1 MDASG
6 DNCLL
11 KNIDFV
17 YFDAGGGHR
26 AAATALLTVTE
37 RQGRP
42 WRVRLVN
49 LQEILDSLDIFRRIM
64 GIRLEDIYNLVLR
77 KGWTLGSAQ
86 MLVAMHGIIRLYHRA
101 QVRLL
106 TEFWRRD
113 TPDMVVSL
121 VPNFNRAMWQAIQ
134 ALNPAIPYVTVI
146 TDFADYPPHFW
157 MERQEPLLNRR
168 TTDAGPPD
176 SAAFRSAA
184 AASCAPFLVCGTE
197 RAVAQARQMGYR
209 DERIFLTSGMI
220 LRPGFYDAPEI
231 DVAAERVRLGLRA
244 DLPTG
249 LVLFGGAGSTAMTQ
263 IAREL
268 DRSAMPLQLIFICGR
283 NVKLRERLTAMPLR
297 YPRIVEGFT
306 GEIPYYMRLAD
317 FFIGKPGPGSIS
329 EALAMKLPVVVV
341 SNAWTLPQERYNA
354 EWVREKQ
361 VGAVLR
367 SFGEIERGIAE
378 LLEPAQFARFR
389 ANAAAVQNRAVFEIP
404 RILEKIVANHS
415 STQ

>member
-1 MDASG
+1 MDTSG
-6 DNCLL
+6 DNSLL

-26 AAATALLTVTE
+26 AAATALTIVTE
-37 RQGRP
+37 RQERP

-49 LQEILDSLDIFRRIM
+49 LQEILDSLDIFRRIT
-64 GIRLEDIYNLVLR
+64 GIRLEDVYNLVLK
-77 KGWTLGSAQ
+77 KGWTLGSAE
-86 MLVAMHGIIRLYHRA
+86 MLAAMHGIIRLYHSA

-134 ALNPAIPYVTVI
+134 AVNPAIPYVTVI

-157 MERQEPLLNRR
+157 MEKQ
-168 TTDAGPPD
+168 DQY
-176 SAAFRSAA
+176 
-184 AASCAPFLVCGTE
+184 LVCGTE

-220 LRPGFYDAPEI
+220 LRPGFYDASEI

-244 DLPTG
+244 SLPTG
-249 LVLFGGAGSTAMTQ
+249 LVLFGGAGSSAMTQ
-263 IAREL
+263 IARAL
-268 DRSAMPLQLIFICGR
+268 DRSSMPLQLIFICGR
-283 NVKLRERLTAMPLR
+283 NGKLRERLTAMPLR
-297 YPRIVEGFT
+297 YPRFVEGFT
-306 GEIPYYMRLAD
+306 AEIPHYMRLAD

-361 VGAVLR
+361 VGVVLR
-367 SFGEIERGIAE
+367 SFSEIERAIAE
-378 LLEPAQFARFR
+378 LLEPAQFARYR
-389 ANAAAVQNRAVFEIP
+389 ANTAAVRNRAVFEIP
-404 RILEKIVANHS
+404 EILAGILANHS